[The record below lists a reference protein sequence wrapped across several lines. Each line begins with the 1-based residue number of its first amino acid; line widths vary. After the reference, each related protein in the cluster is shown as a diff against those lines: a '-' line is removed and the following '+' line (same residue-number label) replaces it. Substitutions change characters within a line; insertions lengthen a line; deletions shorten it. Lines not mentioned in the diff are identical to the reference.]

1 MRVLVTGGSGFLG
14 PYLIGH
20 LAARGDRVLALALDP
35 GPLPPGTPFVS
46 ADVRDREALA
56 RAVAAEEP
64 EAIVHLA
71 GLSHVG
77 ESWKRMADYF
87 DVNVIGT
94 ENVVAVARG
103 RRLLVASTAEVYG
116 AVPEDEQPIPET
128 RKPAPRSPYALT
140 KAAAER
146 VALAAGGVVARLF
159 NLIGAGQSPAFAL
172 PGFAAQLAGI
182 ARGAAPPVL
191 KVGNLAA
198 RRDFVHAADAAE
210 ALALLLDRAEP
221 GAVANV
227 ASGRATSIAAA
238 LDRLRAVAAVKA
250 RLEEDPERLR
260 PLDVPML
267 EGDGAL
273 LRALGWRPRRSLDE
287 ALADLWREAQ
297 ARAARPA

>member
-1 MRVLVTGGSGFLG
+1 MRVLVTGASGFLG

-20 LAARGDRVLALALDP
+20 LAERGDQVCALSLEP
-35 GPLPPGTPFVS
+35 GPVRPGTTFVG
-46 ADVRDREALA
+46 ADVRDREAMV
-56 RAVAAEEP
+56 RAVGATDP

-71 GLSHVG
+71 ALSHVG
-77 ESWKRMADYF
+77 ESWKRMAEYF
-87 DVNVIGT
+87 DVNVLGT
-94 ENVVAVARG
+94 ENVVAAAGG
-103 RRLLVASTAEVYG
+103 RRLLFASTAEVYG
-116 AVPEDEQPIPET
+116 AVPEDEQPIAET
-128 RKPAPRSPYALT
+128 RRPAPRSPYALT

-146 VALAAGGVVARLF
+146 LALAAGGVVARLF
-159 NLIGAGQSPAFAL
+159 NLVGAGQAPTFAL
-172 PGFAAQLAGI
+172 PGFAAQLAAI

-210 ALALLLDRAEP
+210 ALVLLLDRAEP

-267 EGDGAL
+267 EGDGAH
-273 LRALGWRPRRSLDE
+273 LRALGWKPRRSLDE

-297 ARAARPA
+297 ARAGRRA

>member
-1 MRVLVTGGSGFLG
+1 MRVLVTGASGFLG

-20 LAARGDRVLALALDP
+20 LEERGDQVCALCLEP
-35 GPLPPGTPFVS
+35 GPVPPGTAFVS
-46 ADVRDREALA
+46 ADVRDREAMV
-56 RAVAAEEP
+56 RAVGATDP

-71 GLSHVG
+71 ALSHVG
-77 ESWKRMADYF
+77 ESWKRMAEYF
-87 DVNVIGT
+87 DVNVLGT
-94 ENVVAVARG
+94 ENVVAAAGG
-103 RRLLVASTAEVYG
+103 RRLLFASTAEVYG
-116 AVPEDEQPIPET
+116 AVPEDEQPIAET
-128 RKPAPRSPYALT
+128 RRPAPRSPYALT

-146 VALAAGGVVARLF
+146 LALAAGGVVARLF
-159 NLIGAGQSPAFAL
+159 NLVGAGQAPTFAL
-172 PGFAAQLAGI
+172 PGFAAQLAAI

-210 ALALLLDRAEP
+210 ALVLLLDRAEP

-267 EGDGAL
+267 EGDCAQ
-273 LRALGWRPRRSLDE
+273 LRALGWKPRRGLDE

-297 ARAARPA
+297 ARAPRRA